1 MCSMELH
8 LIELHSM
15 KLHLINCCFNIFS
28 FQVPMKNTAYA
39 YTYYEKNNKQYYVHC
54 TRTTSFFHNQ
64 LELNYESFYLD
75 VISPHQHFHYILQ
88 LIYQLT
94 FFYTYSFYNLN
105 ILQDH
110 MINHIQIYNYLDSRQ
125 ILYDIFLR
133 KTIFYIHICIY
144 LHSIFVYC
152 DKQLHLVYIYTY
164 PTLYILLR

>member
-75 VISPHQHFHYILQ
+75 VISPHQHFH
-88 LIYQLT
+88 
-94 FFYTYSFYNLN
+94 
-105 ILQDH
+105 
-110 MINHIQIYNYLDSRQ
+110 
-125 ILYDIFLR
+125 
-133 KTIFYIHICIY
+133 
-144 LHSIFVYC
+144 
-152 DKQLHLVYIYTY
+152 
-164 PTLYILLR
+164 

>member
-1 MCSMELH
+1 
-8 LIELHSM
+8 
-15 KLHLINCCFNIFS
+15 
-28 FQVPMKNTAYA
+28 MKNTAYA

-94 FFYTYSFYNLN
+94 FFYTYSLYNLN
-105 ILQDH
+105 ILQHH

-125 ILYDIFLR
+125 ILYDIFLC
-133 KTIFYIHICIY
+133 KIIFYIQICIY

-152 DKQLHLVYIYTY
+152 DKHLHLVCIYTY
-164 PTLYILLR
+164 KFNPILCILFRQFLKLDQILLHSCFY